1 MAGPTGNPRTKTMT
15 RPSPR
20 LQIPASVRLLSI
32 LVLFIS
38 TGTQAAKTDVVL
50 LVNGDTITGEVKSL
64 DFGTLRYSTDSMG
77 TVNVDWEDVATIKSN
92 QKLQVEI
99 TSGTR
104 YFGNLVKAEKP
115 HAIVVVTGDGPVE
128 IDNADVTRM
137 TPIETESRLVERL
150 DGSISL
156 GMSSQK
162 GSGVS
167 TLNLGS
173 NVQYR
178 TRTYLIGL
186 DINSTIT
193 DQPSAE
199 PSSRHNVSSNF
210 QRFKGNR
217 WFTEWLTSWERNDE
231 LGILSRVQIG
241 AALGRYLVQTN
252 RNQFSIKGGLVESR
266 ESFVG
271 DTESD
276 TKAEGLLELRW
287 LHRRLVPEAS
297 ASFVSTIYPTLNDFS
312 SYRAETD
319 LTFRREFIDDLFLD
333 LSVYHSYLSEPP
345 DGSANTDYGIT
356 TSLGY
361 SF

>member
-1 MAGPTGNPRTKTMT
+1 MTCQLPRPLK
-15 RPSPR
+15 PVC
-20 LQIPASVRLLSI
+20 ASLLSALI
-32 LVLFIS
+32 LLVS
-38 TGTQAAKTDVVL
+38 TNTYAAKTDIVL

-64 DFGTLRYSTDSMG
+64 DFGSLRYSTDSMG
-77 TVNVDWEDVATIKSN
+77 TVNIDWEDVATIKSD

-104 YFGNLVKAEKP
+104 YFGSLIESETQ
-115 HAIVVVTGDGPVE
+115 HSIIVVTKNGPVE
-128 IDNADVTRM
+128 IENSDVTRM
-137 TPIETESRLVERL
+137 TPIETDSRLVERL

-156 GMSSQK
+156 GTSSQK

-167 TLNLGS
+167 TLNLSS

-193 DQPSAE
+193 DQPSE
-199 PSSRHNVSSNF
+199 ETSSRHNVSSNY
-210 QRFKGNR
+210 QRFRSNR
-217 WFTEWLTSWERNDE
+217 WFTEWLASWERNDE
-231 LGILSRVQIG
+231 LGILSRFQVG
-241 AALGRYLVQTN
+241 AAVGRYLVQTN
-252 RNQFSIKGGLVESR
+252 KNQFSVKGGLVESR

-276 TKAEGLLELRW
+276 TKAEGLLEFRY
-287 LHRRLVPEAS
+287 LHRRLIPKAS
-297 ASFVSTIYPTLNDFS
+297 ASFVSTIYPTLSDFS
-312 SYRAETD
+312 AFRAETD
-319 LTFRREFIDDLFLD
+319 LTFRREFIDDLFFD
-333 LSVYHSYLSEPP
+333 LSVYHSYLSKPP
-345 DGSANTDYGIT
+345 DGSASTDYGVT